1 MISKEAQES
10 IKRYRQYA
18 SFISSFYR
26 TPSEISAWR
35 IGFFRWFINLQG
47 VIGPKAK
54 GTLKEEVT
62 LGGVKTLKVSTPN
75 SDPER
80 IFLYYHGGGYSM
92 GSPKSHYSLVS
103 YLADISKTTV
113 YVPDY
118 RLGPENKYPAQ
129 LEDGVNTYLSLI
141 NDFGYSP
148 NQIAIGGDSAGG
160 NLALVSTLKLQEL
173 NQKLPSKLFLLSP
186 WTDLTGEGKSIKE
199 NSKSDPYLSYD
210 NWLNTSLSMKKTV
223 REWYAPNQNYNDPFI
238 SPAFA
243 NFVNFPITMI
253 QVSDIEILYSDSLEV
268 ASQMRKG
275 GNKVKVNVYK
285 NLPHVWQIFGFLP
298 ESKKAIREI
307 SEFLIS

>member
-35 IGFFRWFINLQG
+35 ISFFRWFINLQG

-54 GTLKEEVT
+54 GTIKEEVT

-80 IFLYYHGGGYSM
+80 IFLYYHGGGYAM

-129 LEDGVNTYLSLI
+129 LDDGVSTYLSLI

-148 NQIAIGGDSAGG
+148 SQIAIGGDSAGG
-160 NLALVSTLKLQEL
+160 NLALITLL
-173 NQKLPSKLFLLSP
+173 
-186 WTDLTGEGKSIKE
+186 
-199 NSKSDPYLSYD
+199 
-210 NWLNTSLSMKKTV
+210 
-223 REWYAPNQNYNDPFI
+223 
-238 SPAFA
+238 
-243 NFVNFPITMI
+243 
-253 QVSDIEILYSDSLEV
+253 
-268 ASQMRKG
+268 
-275 GNKVKVNVYK
+275 
-285 NLPHVWQIFGFLP
+285 
-298 ESKKAIREI
+298 
-307 SEFLIS
+307 